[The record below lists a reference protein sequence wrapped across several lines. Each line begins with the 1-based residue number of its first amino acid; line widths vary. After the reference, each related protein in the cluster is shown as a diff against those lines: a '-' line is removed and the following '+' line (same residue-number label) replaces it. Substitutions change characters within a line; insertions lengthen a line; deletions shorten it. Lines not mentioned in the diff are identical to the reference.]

1 MNILRLLFLYL
12 ISLGIIP
19 YIFDI
24 VIDKYQILD
33 KTIFRILAIIFI
45 IVYGYYSTKI
55 IDKIILNQNILTAD
69 FIAIILLFLNML
81 KIFTFGF
88 TYFFVFAGFISYFI
102 NNEKI
107 KIIIM
112 ENKKTLTKLQKQEL
126 MLKIQRNAE
135 KNPEYKKHVENRIK
149 QITNK

>member
-12 ISLGIIP
+12 ISLCIIP

-55 IDKIILNQNILTAD
+55 IDKTILNQNILTAV
-69 FIAIILLFLNML
+69 FIAIILLFFL
-81 KIFTFGF
+81 I
-88 TYFFVFAGFISYFI
+88 V
-102 NNEKI
+102 
-107 KIIIM
+107 
-112 ENKKTLTKLQKQEL
+112 
-126 MLKIQRNAE
+126 RN
-135 KNPEYKKHVENRIK
+135 H
-149 QITNK
+149 

>member
-1 MNILRLLFLYL
+1 MNILRLLFLYI

-55 IDKIILNQNILTAD
+55 IDKIILNQNILTAV

-88 TYFFVFAGFISYFI
+88 TYFFVFVGFISYFI
-102 NNEKI
+102 NI
-107 KIIIM
+107 
-112 ENKKTLTKLQKQEL
+112 
-126 MLKIQRNAE
+126 E
-135 KNPEYKKHVENRIK
+135 KNKNHYNGK
-149 QITNK
+149 

>member
-12 ISLGIIP
+12 ISLCIIP

-24 VIDKYQILD
+24 VINKYQILD

-55 IDKIILNQNILTAD
+55 IDKTILNQNILTAV

-88 TYFFVFAGFISYFI
+88 TYFFVFAGFIIYFI
-102 NNEKI
+102 NSEK
-107 KIIIM
+107 
-112 ENKKTLTKLQKQEL
+112 KQ
-126 MLKIQRNAE
+126 QS
-135 KNPEYKKHVENRIK
+135 
-149 QITNK
+149 